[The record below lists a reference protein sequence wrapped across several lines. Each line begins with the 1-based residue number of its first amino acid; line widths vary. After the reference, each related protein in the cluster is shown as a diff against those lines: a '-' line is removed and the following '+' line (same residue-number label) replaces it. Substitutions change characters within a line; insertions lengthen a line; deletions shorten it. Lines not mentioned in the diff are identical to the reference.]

1 MESRFT
7 YRNKKTVQAWQY
19 DVRLK
24 EERKFIESGKYRF
37 YDDLDLDLKNA
48 IVKEVSRKT
57 AQKIILTYEWL
68 GDMAITNL
76 YYGIFFGDFC
86 GGVICINTNGVCYG
100 NGRSYGVKD
109 SELSY
114 FARGACAFWTP
125 KGSASKLL
133 SIACKL
139 EKKRGA
145 KVCIGYADT
154 DAGEYGT
161 VYQASNWLCLGRQK
175 TTSYQYFKGT
185 KILDSRSISQK
196 ARNYKTT
203 IKNFEKHLR
212 NNGWKKQ
219 RTNRKYIYIR
229 ILKDKNN
236 SIYNHVKDR
245 ITQYPKRVTS
255 E

>member
-19 DVRLK
+19 DVRIK
-24 EERKFIESGKYRF
+24 EQDKFIESGKHKF
-37 YDDLDLDLKNA
+37 WENLDLNLKNA
-48 IVKEVSRKT
+48 IVKKVDRSIAK
-57 AQKIILTYEWL
+57 KIILTYEWL

-100 NGRSYGVKD
+100 NGKSYGVKD

-125 KGSASKLL
+125 KGAASKLL
-133 SIACKL
+133 SIACRL

-161 VYQASNWLCLGRQK
+161 VYQASNWICLGRQK
-175 TTSYQYFKGT
+175 TSNYQYFKNN
-185 KILDSRSISQK
+185 KVLDSRSISQK
-196 ARNYKTT
+196 ARNLKTT
-203 IKNFEKHLR
+203 IKNLEKHLR
-212 NNGWKKQ
+212 LKGWKRQK
-219 RTNRKYIYIR
+219 TNRKYIYIN
-229 ILKDKNN
+229 ILSDKDKF
-236 SIYNHVKDR
+236 IYNKTKDR
-245 ITQYPKRVTS
+245 VSKYPKRD
-255 E
+255 